1 MTPVSFLDRTGVNMT
16 RPSSEPASAS
26 AASIL
31 SQALQWKDAGDEVVL
46 ATIVKAWS
54 TAPRRA
60 GAQMAVRRDGTAVG
74 TVFGPG
80 VDGQVASAAMEAL
93 AIGDDKTVSVEIN
106 DATASAAGM
115 ACGGEMEIRF
125 ERLRSGSGG
134 QVDVLREAIDALK
147 GRRSVVL
154 CTRLS
159 DGHRSLISADDPGVG
174 PWAPEARRRAMAD
187 DTAISEVDGDGV
199 LFQVFNAPLRLY
211 VVGAVRTA
219 RALLAAAQLL
229 GFEVTIV
236 DPRPEAASAFD
247 FTGAKLRIGDVAD
260 SLREA
265 RLDTRCAVVM
275 LSHAPEIDDPAIIE
289 ALASRAFYVG
299 ALGSRRSHAAR
310 LARLADAGVSPLLA
324 QRIHGPAG
332 LAIGAIGP
340 AEIAASIVAEMIA
353 VLRGAKPST

>member
-1 MTPVSFLDRTGVNMT
+1 MT
-16 RPSSEPASAS
+16 RPSSEQASAS
-26 AASIL
+26 ATSIL
-31 SQALQWKDAGDEVVL
+31 TQALQWKDAGDEVAL

-60 GAQMAVRRDGTAVG
+60 GAQMAVRRDGTTVG
-74 TVFGPG
+74 TLFGPG
-80 VDGQVASAAMEAL
+80 VDAQIASAAVEAL
-93 AIGDDKTVSVEIN
+93 AGGADKTISVAID
-106 DATASAAGM
+106 DATASTAGM
-115 ACGGEMEIRF
+115 ACGGDMQIRF
-125 ERLRSGSGG
+125 EPLRGGPGG
-134 QVDVLREAIDALK
+134 QVEVLRKSIDALK
-147 GRRSVVL
+147 SRRSVVL

-159 DGHRSLISADDPGVG
+159 DGRRSLIPVDDPGAD
-174 PWAPEARRRAMAD
+174 PWAAEAVRRAAAD
-187 DTAISEVDGDGV
+187 DTAMSEIDGDDV

-219 RALLAAAQLL
+219 RALLAAAQLI

-236 DPRPEAASAFD
+236 DSREAAAKAFD
-247 FTGAKLRIGDVAD
+247 FTGASLRVGDVAV

-265 RLDTRCAVVM
+265 QLDARCAVVM
-275 LSHAPEIDDPAIIE
+275 LAHAPEIDDPAIIE
-289 ALASRAFYVG
+289 ALGSNAFYVG
-299 ALGSRRSHAAR
+299 ALGSRKSHAAR
-310 LARLADAGVSPLLA
+310 LVRLAEAGVSPVVA